1 MDRERALE
9 IQSQKLEG
17 EVRSLL
23 AKLRRMEELEAEVLA
38 LKSMAD
44 GQEKRADE
52 LKARNESLE
61 ELINRARK
69 AFEERDAKPEDL

>member
-9 IQSQKLEG
+9 IRNNKLEG
-17 EVRSLL
+17 EVRTLL

-52 LKARNESLE
+52 LQARNESLE

-69 AFEERDAKPEDL
+69 AFEERDARPEDL

>member
-23 AKLRRMEELEAEVLA
+23 AKLRRMEELEAEVAA
-38 LKSMAD
+38 LRWQSEMQNRKLD
-44 GQEKRADE
+44 DLQ
-52 LKARNESLE
+52 ARNESLE
-61 ELINRARK
+61 ELITRARK
-69 AFEERDAKPEDL
+69 AFEERDARPEDL